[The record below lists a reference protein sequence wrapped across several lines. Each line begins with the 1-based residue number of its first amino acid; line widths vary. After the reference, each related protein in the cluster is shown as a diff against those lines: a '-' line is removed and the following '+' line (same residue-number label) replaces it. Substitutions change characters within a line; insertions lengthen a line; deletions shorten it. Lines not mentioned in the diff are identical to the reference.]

1 MCTDFVVVI
10 TGTSEGG
17 LGAESAIALAEGHPK
32 QLILLAR
39 TEAKVTPVIE
49 KIKKINPSTEAI
61 FLKIDLADNSSVR
74 ETAANINKKVE
85 KVDILINCAGIMA
98 VKDFQKSADG
108 IEMQFAS
115 NHVGHFLLTN
125 LLMEK
130 LVAAG
135 KGARV
140 VNVTSTGYGL
150 CGPRFEDWNFQVTD
164 STSSKYSR
172 ADSAI

>member
-1 MCTDFVVVI
+1 MWTDFVVVI
-10 TGTSEGG
+10 TGTSDGG

-39 TEAKVTPVIE
+39 TESKVTPVIE
-49 KIKKINPSTEAI
+49 KIKKISPGTEAM
-61 FLKIDLADNSSVR
+61 FLKIDLANNSSVR

-98 VKDFQKSADG
+98 VKDFQKSVDG
-108 IEMQFAS
+108 IEVQFAA

-125 LLMEK
+125 LLMDK

-140 VNVTSTGYGL
+140 VNVTSNGYGL
-150 CGPRFEDWNFQVTD
+150 SGPRYDDWNFQVTG
-164 STSSKYSR
+164 STFPKYSR
-172 ADSAI
+172 ADSTI

>member
-1 MCTDFVVVI
+1 MIEKV
-10 TGTSEGG
+10 
-17 LGAESAIALAEGHPK
+17 K
-32 QLILLAR
+32 QISPE
-39 TEAKVTPVIE
+39 TEALFIKIDLTNHSSVRTAATEINNKIE
-49 KIKKINPSTEAI
+49 KI
-61 FLKIDLADNSSVR
+61 
-74 ETAANINKKVE
+74 
-85 KVDILINCAGIMA
+85 DILINCAGIMA

-108 IEMQFAS
+108 IEMQFAA

-150 CGPRFEDWNFQVTD
+150 GGPRYDDWNFQVG
-164 STSSKYSR
+164 SR
-172 ADSAI
+172 